1 MVYPVEIRTDNL
13 LIRELTLDDHSRFL
27 QLSSDSDVVRYLA
40 FGPTSDAEAQGMIN
54 FAIRSAGL
62 QARTEYVLAI
72 DSSSTGYLIGSC
84 GLAIALDAPVSAEV
98 FFVFRKDAWGNG
110 YGSEVLRA
118 LIDFSFDHLNFRRVY
133 GQAHP
138 DNTYSI
144 ATMKRVGMLY
154 EGVGENPLADAGDT
168 QNGVRYSVLNRDN

>member
-98 FFVFRKDAWGNG
+98 FFVFRKDA
-110 YGSEVLRA
+110 
-118 LIDFSFDHLNFRRVY
+118 
-133 GQAHP
+133 
-138 DNTYSI
+138 
-144 ATMKRVGMLY
+144 
-154 EGVGENPLADAGDT
+154 
-168 QNGVRYSVLNRDN
+168 